1 MSVSPSRI
9 LYIICGAVAAILLLA
24 IGAAIGSGEPDPS
37 NAADVT
43 TPAITITETVTETA
57 PPSTVKA
64 TPKTVTKT
72 VVKTKTVTK
81 TQQQPQQLTPEPAP
95 ENSAYYA
102 NCSAAREAG
111 VTPLRRGDS
120 GYASHLDRDDD
131 GVACE

>member
-1 MSVSPSRI
+1 MSVSPRRI

-24 IGAAIGSGEPDPS
+24 IGAAIGSEEPDPI
-37 NAADVT
+37 NAAEVS
-43 TPAITITETVTETA
+43 TPTMTVTETVTETA

-81 TQQQPQQLTPEPAP
+81 TQQPQQLAPEPP
-95 ENSAYYA
+95 QQDSAYYA
-102 NCSAAREAG
+102 NCSEARAAG
-111 VTPLRRGDS
+111 VTPLRRGDA
-120 GYASHLDRDDD
+120 GYSSHLDRDGD